1 MDRLL
6 FFTIPF
12 IFALSILSDNERI
25 IIQNLKQFD
34 EVLKYMNDL
43 SMKLHLNPLL
53 IRSELLFLKFKRMLD
68 IIDRDTSLNALRHDD
83 PYSNGN
89 ATGTGSRKTQ

>member
-1 MDRLL
+1 
-6 FFTIPF
+6 
-12 IFALSILSDNERI
+12 
-25 IIQNLKQFD
+25 
-34 EVLKYMNDL
+34 
-43 SMKLHLNPLL
+43 MKLHLNPLL

-89 ATGTGSRKTQ
+89 ATGTGSSENSNNGEIIGDELRELLRKDLVIQKEVERPEGVGGG